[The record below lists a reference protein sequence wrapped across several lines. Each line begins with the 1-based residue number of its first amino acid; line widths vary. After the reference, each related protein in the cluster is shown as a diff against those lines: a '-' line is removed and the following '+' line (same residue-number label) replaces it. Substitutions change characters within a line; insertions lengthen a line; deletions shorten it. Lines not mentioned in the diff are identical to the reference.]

1 MPYLIFDIETVPDN
15 SLWTPAPPKPRAR
28 VKKDEF
34 PPLYAHRPIVIGYAL
49 FDDNLM
55 LQAIGAVANDNEPEL
70 IAQFAQFFAQQQA
83 TLVTFNGR
91 GFDVPVLNLRALR
104 HGLDQRYYG
113 PQHRRKY
120 DEENHL
126 DLFAALTEHGALGR
140 AGFSLG
146 TLSTVIGL
154 PGKSDF
160 DGSMVAGAYAKGEIE
175 KIRFYCVQDCART
188 GFLLMR
194 YLLMRGRLAV
204 EQYRAAANALFDYC
218 LANKLNG
225 LLFGAERARV
235 CLDPAPAVA
244 ATAG

>member
-1 MPYLIFDIETVPDN
+1 MPFLVFDIETVPDK

-34 PPLYAHRPIVIGYAL
+34 APLYAHRPIVIGYAL

-55 LQAIGAVANDNEPEL
+55 LQNLGAVANDNEPQL
-70 IAQFAQFFAQQQA
+70 IAQFSEWFATQEV

-113 PQHRRKY
+113 PAHRRKY

-126 DLFAALTEHGALGR
+126 DLMAALTDHGALGR
-140 AGFSLG
+140 SGFSLG

-154 PGKSDF
+154 GGKSDF
-160 DGSMVAGAYAKGEIE
+160 DGSMVAAEYAKGGIE
-175 KIRFYCVQDCART
+175 KIRTYCCQDLART

-194 YLLMRGRLAV
+194 YLLMRGRLTLD
-204 EQYRAAANALFDYC
+204 QYRAAANALYDYC
-218 LANKLNG
+218 VANKFDG
-225 LLFGAERARV
+225 VLFGADRARV
-235 CLDPAPAVA
+235 CLDAPAAV
-244 ATAG
+244 